1 MCPIPTS
8 PKLVRIHAYDY
19 AALIVPTLLCR
30 MPVVMPQ
37 CVLFAAGA
45 AEGRHALEV
54 ADHAGAVI
62 DIAAAAGA
70 ARFSGAF
77 VDVTALQPVRAAML
91 SSER

>member
-1 MCPIPTS
+1 
-8 PKLVRIHAYDY
+8 
-19 AALIVPTLLCR
+19 

-45 AEGRHALEV
+45 AEGRHALEI

-77 VDVTALQPVRAAML
+77 VDVAAFVADGDFHVHAEIIAAGAGGDVKQL
-91 SSER
+91 AVAASA